1 MMTRINYNNDL
12 QALYDAVEQMGLT
25 IETSIDQTWKALQK
39 LDVKT
44 AQTIIDGDEF
54 HDGFHAEVDTYGDSQ
69 EGR

>member
-12 QALYDAVEQMGLT
+12 QALYDAVKQMGLT

-44 AQTIIDGDEF
+44 AQAIIDGDEAI
-54 HDGFHAEVDTYGDSQ
+54 D
-69 EGR
+69 